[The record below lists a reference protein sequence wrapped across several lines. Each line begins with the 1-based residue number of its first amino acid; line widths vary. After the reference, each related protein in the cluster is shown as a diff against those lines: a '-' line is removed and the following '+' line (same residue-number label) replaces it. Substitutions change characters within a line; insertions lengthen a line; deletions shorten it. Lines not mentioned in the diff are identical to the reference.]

1 MGQAWGVMGLLE
13 LAQEAQV
20 AIKEQT
26 QVVHAVTQHGEAVWA
41 HTEREADVLLGVESH
56 VADNVG
62 VDLATTGYLKPT
74 TGQRPTGVLDPP
86 S

>member
-1 MGQAWGVMGLLE
+1 MQKLMGQAWDVIGLLE

-41 HTEREADVLLGVESH
+41 HTEREADVMLGVQPH
-56 VADNVG
+56 VAHHVG
-62 VDLATTGYLKPT
+62 VHLAAAGNFEPT
-74 TGQRPTGVLDPP
+74 
-86 S
+86 SC